1 MCKKNIFWL
10 VLVVILIVFIP
21 LFIIGGDFAGSDA
34 QAEDLIMS
42 INPTYKP
49 WFENI
54 FPPLGGEMETF
65 LFSLQAAIGAGI
77 VGYIIGNIKGKRYAK
92 NIK

>member
-1 MCKKNIFWL
+1 MSKKNMLWL
-10 VLVVILIVFIP
+10 ILAIVLIVFIP
-21 LFIIGGDFAGSDA
+21 LLVIGGDFAGSDA
-34 QAEDLIMS
+34 QSEGLIMA
-42 INPTYKP
+42 INPTYEP

-65 LFSLQAAIGAGI
+65 LFSLQAAIGAGV

-92 NIK
+92 NNK